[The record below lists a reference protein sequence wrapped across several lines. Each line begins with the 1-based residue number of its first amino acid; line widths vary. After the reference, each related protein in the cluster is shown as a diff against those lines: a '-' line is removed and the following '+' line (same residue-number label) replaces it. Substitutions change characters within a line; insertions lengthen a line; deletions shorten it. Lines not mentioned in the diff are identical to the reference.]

1 MRLKKIFRKQYWDLT
16 GCIHNHTSYSFDCDV
31 ALKNVIK
38 AAKENKLD
46 YFTINDHYNN
56 NVKNDPALKNDL
68 GIHIIVGAEINDP
81 DNNHHYLVF
90 NSDEILSGKKV
101 EEYVK
106 FYKNEGAIGF
116 IAHPYE
122 KRSSRHFRKYLWKTD
137 ELLDVNGME
146 IWNYSSSWLGK
157 LNPIINGI
165 LMLII
170 PNIFVQKPLGKNIKL
185 WERYQD
191 NGKRISAIG
200 STDAHGTLVSKGF
213 IKFRVLTHR
222 KVFAAIRTNV
232 LIEDG
237 KEINNENI
245 LDSIKNG
252 NSYIVNY
259 KWGRPYNFYGGIADP
274 DGNGVIFGEEINWT
288 EGLRYY
294 FHLPCMAKIKLIK
307 NGKKIASDIN
317 DKGWFEIKEKGR
329 YRLEITRFNFGWIY
343 TNYIY
348 VI

>member
-16 GCIHNHTSYSFDCDV
+16 GCVHNHTSYSFDCDV
-31 ALKNVIK
+31 PLKKVIG

-46 YFTINDHYNN
+46 YFTLNDHYNN
-56 NVKNDPALKNDL
+56 NAKNDSDLKNDF
-68 GIHIIVGAEINDP
+68 GIHIIVGAEVNDP
-81 DNNHHYLVF
+81 ENNHHYLVF
-90 NSDEILSGKKV
+90 KSDKIVSGKDV
-101 EEYVK
+101 EEYVN
-106 FYKNEGAIGF
+106 FYKNENAIGF

-137 ELLDVNGME
+137 KLLDVDGLE

-157 LNPIINGI
+157 LNPVINGL
-165 LMLII
+165 LMLVN

-185 WERYQD
+185 WEKYLD
-191 NGKRISAIG
+191 NGKRIAAIG
-200 STDAHGTLVSKGF
+200 STDAHGTLISKGP
-213 IKFRVLTHR
+213 IKFRVLTHK
-222 KVFAAIRTNV
+222 KVFATVRTNV

-245 LDSIKNG
+245 LNALKNG

-259 KWGRPYNFYGGIADP
+259 KWGRPYNFYGGIADES
-274 DGNGVIFGEEINWT
+274 GNGVSFGEEISWS

-294 FHLPCMAKIKLIK
+294 FHLPYMAKVKLIK
-307 NGKKIASDIN
+307 DGKKIASDIN
-317 DKGWFEIKEKGR
+317 DKGWFKIDEKGR